1 MSVKSNFFSNT
12 NPDLISLKSLNELN
26 DNIVAEDA
34 VKKMSNLGESS
45 VNFYKKYIQPN
56 LIPIIVLIIFIVFI
70 VYRYMSKNQDEK
82 EKEKFDPSIP
92 IDDPKQTKLELH
104 ETGRHHELDNIINNI
119 VEKNEIDE
127 ILNDDMI
134 YEDLYK
140 PENSDREVYTGT
152 INKFKNDKPIKMDH
166 PYGYDNDFIEMD
178 NTMLEFTTKQ
188 NKSKIDEASS
198 LLFS

>member
-1 MSVKSNFFSNT
+1 MSLKNDFFSNT
-12 NPDLISLKSLNELN
+12 NPDLVSLKSLNELN
-26 DNIVAEDA
+26 DNVVVDDA
-34 VKKMSNLGESS
+34 VKKMSNLGETSI
-45 VNFYKKYIQPN
+45 NFYKKYIQPN
-56 LIPIIVLIIFIVFI
+56 IIPIIVLIIFIVFI
-70 VYRYMSKNQDEK
+70 VYRYMSKNQE
-82 EKEKFDPSIP
+82 ETKEKFDPSKP

-119 VEKNEIDE
+119 VEKNEIEE

-152 INKFKNDKPIKMDH
+152 INKFKNDKTIKMDH
-166 PYGYDNDFIEMD
+166 PYDYDNDFIEME
-178 NTMLEFTTKQ
+178 NTMLDFTTKQ

-198 LLFS
+198 LLFN

>member
-1 MSVKSNFFSNT
+1 MSLKNDFFSNT
-12 NPDLISLKSLNELN
+12 NPDLVSLKSLNELN
-26 DNIVAEDA
+26 DNVLVNDT

-45 VNFYKKYIQPN
+45 INFYKKYIQPN
-56 LIPIIVLIIFIVFI
+56 LIPIIVLVIFIIFII
-70 VYRYMSKNQDEK
+70 YRYMSKNQEK
-82 EKEKFDPSIP
+82 DKEKFDPSKP

-104 ETGRHHELDNIINNI
+104 EIGRHHELDNIINNI

-140 PENSDREVYTGT
+140 PENSDREEYRGA
-152 INKFKNDKPIKMDH
+152 INKFKNDKTIKMDH
-166 PYGYDNDFIEMD
+166 PYGYDNDFIEME

-188 NKSKIDEASS
+188 NKSKIDEATS